1 MNSDRILGFVLIGIG
16 AVLLLGVLTDIGG
29 EMVPGLIGLAFLAA
43 YVRTRAY
50 GFLVPGG
57 ILTGLG
63 TGLVLDGQGVAGDV
77 VPLGLGLGFL
87 AIAVV
92 GRFAGEDWP
101 GWWWPLIPGGILT
114 VVGTSGLAESWDVGR
129 YVLPAVLIVI
139 GLSLLLRRSG
149 DRPADRDPSRD
160 QPPRPAIPR

>member
-1 MNSDRILGFVLIGIG
+1 MSSDRILGFVFIGIG
-16 AVLLLGVLTDIGG
+16 AVLLVGLFTDIGG
-29 EMVPGLIGLAFLAA
+29 EMVPGLIGLGFLAGYA
-43 YVRTRAY
+43 RTRAY
-50 GFLVPGG
+50 GLLVPGG

-63 TGLVLDGQGVAGDV
+63 AGLVLDGQGVPGDV

-92 GRFAGEDWP
+92 GRFTGEDWP

-114 VVGTSGLAESWDVGR
+114 VVGASGLAGSWDVGR
-129 YVLPAVLIVI
+129 YVVPAALIVI
-139 GLSLLLRRSG
+139 GLSLLFRRSG
-149 DRPADRDPSRD
+149 DRPADPDPSRD

>member
-1 MNSDRILGFVLIGIG
+1 MSSDRILGFALIGIG
-16 AVLLLGVLTDIGG
+16 LVLLLGTLLDVGG
-29 EMVPGLIGLAFLAA
+29 EIVPGLIGLGFLAA
-43 YVRTRAY
+43 YVRTRNY

-63 TGLVLDGQGVAGDV
+63 AGLVLASQGVAGEV

-92 GRFAGEDWP
+92 SRLTGGDWP

-114 VVGTSGLAESWDVGR
+114 AVGTGGLAESWDLGR
-129 YVLPAVLIVI
+129 YVVPAILIVVGA
-139 GLSLLLRRSG
+139 GLLFRRSG
-149 DRPADRDPSRD
+149 DRSTDRDPSPGP
-160 QPPRPAIPR
+160 PPRPAIRQ